1 MPGAPA
7 KLAGYVLDAVK
18 GGGER
23 GRVRVGVGEGGG
35 KLAGYVLDMG
45 KGDAEKGRVLDG
57 GLSLFLVL
65 GDQQQLVSFV

>member
-1 MPGAPA
+1 MGLCPLSPTFFSSLDGR
-7 KLAGYVLDAVK
+7 KLLPVPL
-18 GGGER
+18 
-23 GRVRVGVGEGGG
+23 GGG

-45 KGDAEKGRVLDG
+45 KGDAEKGRVLEG

>member
-1 MPGAPA
+1 MEEKKAKEDQGARGTA
-7 KLAGYVLDAVK
+7 QV
-18 GGGER
+18 